1 MLLSWHEHL
10 AGLGRK
16 HGVLSRTIFVG
27 FDSFIPSSSLQSPL
41 MYFILNSLE
50 VVIGR
55 EADGADTLSR

>member
-1 MLLSWHEHL
+1 MNF
-10 AGLGRK
+10 LGSIWLV
-16 HGVLSRTIFVG
+16 GDASMESRHRSLK
-27 FDSFIPSSSLQSPL
+27 FDSFIPSSNAQSPL

>member
-16 HGVLSRTIFVG
+16 HGFPPPISVG
-27 FDSFIPSSSLQSPL
+27 FDSFIPSSNVQSPL